1 MDHKSKIQFIYDNIN
16 KINNHINYIKLLD
29 IHDTQY
35 TKNSNGIFVNLNK
48 LDEKIIDD
56 FYFRISKELINGNDI
71 EDKYEKQI
79 IDIKQKS
86 LKIKKTQ
93 QTINKN
99 VITADMFD
107 SIDREIIEL
116 SKKYHIK

>member
-1 MDHKSKIQFIYDNIN
+1 MDNKSKIQFIYDNIN
-16 KINNHINYIKLLD
+16 KIKNHINYIKLLD
-29 IHDTQY
+29 LHDTQY

-93 QTINKN
+93 KTINKN

>member
-79 IDIKQKS
+79 IYIKQKS
-86 LKIKKTQ
+86 LKINKTQ
-93 QTINKN
+93 KTINKN

-107 SIDREIIEL
+107 PIDREIIEL
-116 SKKYHIK
+116 SKKYHIN